1 MAATAPTAAGHR
13 ARPGSVPFLW
23 RLAVGGS
30 AIGLVLAAARGV
42 QLDGVA
48 HGGSWRIFGRL
59 HPVLVHFP
67 IVLLLAVPVLELA
80 GRWRPALREAAG
92 FLLGCALPFAVVA
105 VWAGLILARTDG
117 HDGALLTTHLQGGAA
132 VAIGTALTWCVR
144 PWSRFVYAL
153 LLILTVGTLM
163 WAAHNGGS
171 LTHGADYLTEPLPPM
186 LKQALHI
193 KEAPAP
199 ETYGADTVFGAA
211 VRPVL
216 EKNCFSCH
224 GPEKQKGDYRM
235 DTFAALLAGGK
246 SGVPAIVPGDIL
258 HSELLRRLSLDVT
271 DEKVMPPKR
280 KPRPTPAEVALL
292 HWWIKQGAS
301 RTLQVNAV
309 TDAPPEV
316 LALLAGPV
324 VAPAPEGE
332 APYQPRVGDYSALRD
347 EIARL
352 EKTLGI
358 RLVQVSQHSGDGLL
372 LRTRGAEARFGDAEL
387 AQLTRV
393 APFIVEAELGG
404 TRITDAGLAA
414 LKPFSNLT
422 RLHLEHTALTGTT
435 LGVLKELPKLTYL
448 NLCATRV
455 TDDQLSALTSSAG
468 LQQLYLFGSQVTSA
482 GVSGLKARL
491 PNTQIGPIELTK
503 DPAL

>member
-1 MAATAPTAAGHR
+1 
-13 ARPGSVPFLW
+13 
-23 RLAVGGS
+23 
-30 AIGLVLAAARGV
+30 
-42 QLDGVA
+42 
-48 HGGSWRIFGRL
+48 
-59 HPVLVHFP
+59 
-67 IVLLLAVPVLELA
+67 
-80 GRWRPALREAAG
+80 
-92 FLLGCALPFAVVA
+92 
-105 VWAGLILARTDG
+105 
-117 HDGALLTTHLQGGAA
+117 
-132 VAIGTALTWCVR
+132 
-144 PWSRFVYAL
+144 
-153 LLILTVGTLM
+153 
-163 WAAHNGGS
+163 
-171 LTHGADYLTEPLPPM
+171 
-186 LKQALHI
+186 
-193 KEAPAP
+193 
-199 ETYGADTVFGAA
+199 
-211 VRPVL
+211 
-216 EKNCFSCH
+216 
-224 GPEKQKGDYRM
+224 
-235 DTFAALLAGGK
+235 
-246 SGVPAIVPGDIL
+246 
-258 HSELLRRLSLDVT
+258 
-271 DEKVMPPKR
+271 
-280 KPRPTPAEVALL
+280 
-292 HWWIKQGAS
+292 
-301 RTLQVNAV
+301 
-309 TDAPPEV
+309 
-316 LALLAGPV
+316 
-324 VAPAPEGE
+324 
-332 APYQPRVGDYSALRD
+332 VGDYSALRD